1 MKNDDRPWLIPVP
14 CVNHKIELA
23 VKDAFEAA
31 FTNVDNLYQ
40 SIFYLLKN
48 YGAIKSDVQEAAKV
62 LNISYLFPKL
72 SGTRFVSHH
81 VRALERMLNMWP
93 AIISAFENTLV
104 TRKHKSETKA
114 KIQGLLKDFRSY
126 DVLILTFVYLDILEK
141 TSPASIIFDSNDT
154 ILIDITATIKRTQ
167 LELKELEE
175 TAGTVEEF
183 DSHVSQFKITEY
195 EAGQTLSGTLVK
207 YGHMPKKPEN
217 RENIKIQFEDFK
229 NISKLSLENVASE
242 KRNVSEALQQT
253 LTHRFESFKHDFFT
267 NNEWI
272 DPRNCRKIVTM
283 AYQWSSF
290 FLSNLNV
297 LSLTK
302 DLMQQNPLQSSSD
315 LEFLLKQPT
324 VQNSSQ
330 VPSPQKKCGLKSLLY
345 INRSFQMCAS

>member
-72 SGTRFVSHH
+72 FGTRFVSHH

-195 EAGQTLSGTLVK
+195 EDGQTLSGTLVK

-229 NISKLSLENVASE
+229 NISKLSLENVASK